1 MDNVLNITFPLQKY
15 FHNQIE
21 NKFTSIIWPLSILQ
35 FFTIKHIRYCLAP
48 APWVTKNFCLAPAPF
63 FTINSFGTGS
73 NLLLKKTYKK
83 LSIYRYHNFDLST
96 LACWFPNIIMSIYR
110 HNHVDFPT
118 WKCNET
124 WCYCRTLKNSL
135 SFLIEVSARRTLF
148 LSTWADL
155 WIYGWW
161 LGYDFCS
168 FVNMDITVSFEKFG
182 GGPSQI
188 ITNYRKNT
196 F

>member
-1 MDNVLNITFPLQKY
+1 
-15 FHNQIE
+15 
-21 NKFTSIIWPLSILQ
+21 
-35 FFTIKHIRYCLAP
+35 
-48 APWVTKNFCLAPAPF
+48 
-63 FTINSFGTGS
+63 
-73 NLLLKKTYKK
+73 
-83 LSIYRYHNFDLST
+83 
-96 LACWFPNIIMSIYR
+96 MSIYR

-182 GGPSQI
+182 VAHLKLFRITAKILSKYDIYNCIFQSEKFPGGSKPNVGESLI
-188 ITNYRKNT
+188 IHSYLWQRQTYASCIAPPIGLIPIALMPIACLLTLQLCSKMNI
-196 F
+196 